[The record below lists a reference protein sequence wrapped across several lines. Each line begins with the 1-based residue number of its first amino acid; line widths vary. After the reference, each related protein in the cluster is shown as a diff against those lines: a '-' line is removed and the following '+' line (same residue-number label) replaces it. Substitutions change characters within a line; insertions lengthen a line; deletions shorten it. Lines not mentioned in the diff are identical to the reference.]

1 MSSVKLNVLHLH
13 FSDMCRFGVES
24 LVFPNLTGS
33 LTGDY
38 GGFYTQD
45 DVKQIIAYAGA
56 RGIRVVPEVGGRPVC
71 ACKQDCVWLSLAA
84 TLAARLQAGL
94 CLVAT
99 ARLLPACKQDCVWL
113 PLPACKQDC
122 VWLLLPACK
131 QDCVWLRLPAYKQDC
146 VWLHLPACK

>member
-24 LVFPNLTGS
+24 LVFPNLTAS

-71 ACKQDCVWLSLAA
+71 
-84 TLAARLQAGL
+84 LQAGL
-94 CLVAT
+94 CLVAN

-113 PLPACKQDC
+113 SLPACK
-122 VWLLLPACK
+122 
-131 QDCVWLRLPAYKQDC
+131 
-146 VWLHLPACK
+146 